1 VARQD
6 FDVWIPEEW
15 DGPVLTRV
23 NQVSAVEA
31 LARREP
37 MGTDTKHVPRSGGMD
52 VATVAKGAAYS
63 EDTNTNDDVLLT
75 ARKVGKVLRV
85 ADEDLNDVN
94 YVSIIAGKQR
104 DWATS
109 YAKYIDNATLG
120 VTAVS
125 NGTTI
130 PFNSLYY
137 QLSQSDSATG
147 YTGNANITAAAISYD
162 GLSSALGIYEQ
173 SDYFDDADTVV
184 IAHPSYKQHL
194 RGIKDTQNRPIFQEG
209 DGNGHDRL
217 FGYPIRYSL
226 GARKHA
232 TATASPTGFPL
243 LIIGNRQFMILGV
256 RSGPESKTAG
266 ADTGAAFLTDEA
278 LLKMRARRGWNI
290 GHENAFSIFEKN
302 A

>member
-1 VARQD
+1 MARQD

-15 DGPVLTRV
+15 DGPVLQRV

-31 LARREP
+31 LARPEP

-52 VATVAKGAAYS
+52 VAVVAKGAAYS
-63 EDTNTNDDVLLT
+63 EDANTNDEVLLF
-75 ARKVGKVLRV
+75 ARKIGKVLRV

-94 YVSIIAGKQR
+94 YVAIIEAKQR

-109 YAKYIDNATLG
+109 YAKFIDNATLATSVVG
-120 VTAVS
+120 

-137 QLSQSDSATG
+137 QLTQTNAATS
-147 YTGNANITAAAISYD
+147 YTANANITAAAVSYD
-162 GLSSALGIYEQ
+162 ALSSSLGIYEQ
-173 SDYFDDADTVV
+173 SDYFDESDTTV
-184 IAHPSYKQHL
+184 IAHPIFKQSL
-194 RGIKDTQNRPIFQEG
+194 RGVKDSQNRPIFQEG
-209 DGNGHDRL
+209 DGAGHDRL
-217 FGYPIRYSL
+217 FGYPVRYSL
-226 GARKHA
+226 GSRVSTVASS
-232 TATASPTGFPL
+232 SPTGNPL
-243 LIIGNRQFMILGV
+243 LIIGNRQFMILGK

-290 GHENAFSIFEKN
+290 GHEKAFSVFEKN

>member
-1 VARQD
+1 MARQD

-15 DGPVLTRV
+15 DGPVIQRV

-52 VATVAKGAAYS
+52 VAVVAKGAAYG
-63 EDTNTNDDVLLT
+63 EDTNTNDDILLT

-85 ADEDLNDVN
+85 ADEDINDVN
-94 YVSIIAGKQR
+94 YVSIIESKQR

-109 YAKYIDNATLG
+109 YAKFIDNATLG
-120 VTAVS
+120 TSAVG

-130 PFNSLYY
+130 PFSSVYY
-137 QLSQSDSATG
+137 QLTQTNAATG
-147 YTGNANITAAAISYD
+147 YTANANITAAAVTYA
-162 GLSSALGIYEQ
+162 GLSTALGIYEQ
-173 SDYFDDADTVV
+173 SDYFDEGDTIV
-184 IAHPSYKQHL
+184 IAHPIFKQSL
-194 RGIKDTQNRPIFQEG
+194 RGVLDTQNRPIFQEG
-209 DGNGHDRL
+209 DGGGHDRL

-232 TATASPTGFPL
+232 TATSSPTGNPL
-243 LIIGNRQFMILGV
+243 LVIANRQFLVLGV

-278 LLKMRARRGWNI
+278 LLKMRARRGFNI
-290 GHENAFSIFEKN
+290 GHENAFSVFEKN

>member
-147 YTGNANITAAAISYD
+147 YTGNANITASAISYD
-162 GLSSALGIYEQ
+162 ALSSALGIYEQ

-194 RGIKDTQNRPIFQEG
+194 RGIKDNQLRPIFQEG
-209 DGNGHDRL
+209 DGAGHDRL
-217 FGYPIRYSL
+217 FGYPVRYSL

-290 GHENAFSIFEKN
+290 GHENAFAIFEKN